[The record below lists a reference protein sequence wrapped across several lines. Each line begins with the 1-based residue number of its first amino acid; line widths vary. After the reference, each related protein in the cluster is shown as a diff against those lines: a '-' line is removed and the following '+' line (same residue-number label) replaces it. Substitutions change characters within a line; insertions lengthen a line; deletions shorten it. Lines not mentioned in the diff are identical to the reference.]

1 MATIQWVEGDTSQ
14 RIFTLTQQGV
24 AFDLTGAVVEAIVRP
39 AGNASVPR
47 TYAAVV
53 VSAAEGK
60 IGVSLNALKV
70 TESPYGA
77 RFRVTKAGVTSYFP
91 FPAADSWEV
100 LL

>member
-14 RIFTLTQQGV
+14 RVFTLTQEGI
-24 AFDLTGAVVEAIVRP
+24 AFDLTGADIEVVLRP
-39 AGNASVPR
+39 ASNPATPR
-47 TYAAVV
+47 TSAAVI

-60 IGVSLNALKV
+60 IGVSLTILKT
-70 TESPYGA
+70 TESPYSA
-77 RFRVTKAGVTSYFP
+77 RFRVTKNGITSYFP